1 MKFFVLTL
9 ALVILT
15 GTWASVL
22 GDEPNSRLDKLME
35 QLKEDWENITGTVQ
49 EKLGLIENS
58 EVTKELT
65 NLIKSAYWGNIGMR
79 LYALHEELPAEV
91 VQSLEMF
98 IEVPSVVSEKAVR
111 YLFALQSYRG
121 RYQEELGEALHSAL
135 VGYVDPVLEKVG
147 PYAAI
152 LHSAVVSRM
161 QEITLKM
168 DEKILQ
174 QMEILKTQLEPHIK
188 EFQESQASL
197 QSYLD
202 DAYEL
207 IRKGAETIHKH
218 LLKPY
223 FAPILK
229 LYNKYKNDIR
239 EWDPEFYQMP

>member
-9 ALVILT
+9 ALAILM

-22 GDEPNSRLDKLME
+22 GDEPNSKLDKLME
-35 QLKEDWENITGTVQ
+35 QLKEDWENITRTVR

-65 NLIKSAYWGNIGMR
+65 NLIKSGYENIGMR
-79 LYALHEELPAEV
+79 LYTLHEELPAEV

-98 IEVPSVVSEKAVR
+98 FEVPSVVSEKAVR
-111 YLFALQSYRG
+111 DLFAPQSYRG
-121 RYQEELGEALHSAL
+121 WYQEELGEALHSAL
-135 VGYVDPVLEKVG
+135 VGYVNPVLEKVG
-147 PYAAI
+147 PYAAT
-152 LHSAVVSRM
+152 LHSAVVSRT
-161 QEITLKM
+161 QEIILKM

-174 QMEILKTQLEPHIK
+174 EMEILKTQLEPHIK

-202 DAYEL
+202 HAQEL
-207 IRKGAETIHKH
+207 YRKGAETTHKH

-229 LYNKYKNDIR
+229 LYHKYKHDIR
-239 EWDPEFYQMP
+239 AWDPVFYPMP